1 MNHEA
6 NPARGLQQES
16 VEKRSPVPLYFQIE
30 RILQNRIQDRVWQ
43 PGAQIPTETELC
55 EHFQVSRSVIR
66 QALQNL
72 TNRGLIERTPGKG
85 TFVSKP
91 KIGASLI
98 RKLAGF
104 HEDTLAQGHTP
115 TSQVLHKGISEA
127 SPAVADSLNIE
138 PGDPV
143 LELHRLRF
151 VDLEPHLLSETYLR
165 LDIEPRLAEVS
176 FTDVSLYAVL
186 EERFDLA
193 IASGR
198 RTVEATTAD
207 RETARLLE
215 ITEGA
220 PLLLLKS
227 VTFLSNG
234 RPMEYSIGKHRAD
247 RARFEVELIRGG
259 ATTIEGQLAGM
270 HAPGSHQYP
279 REEP

>member
-1 MNHEA
+1 MKNDA
-6 NPARGLQQES
+6 NSSRGLQLES

-30 RILQNRIQDRVWQ
+30 RILQNRIQDRLWI

-55 EHFQVSRSVIR
+55 ELFQVSRSVIR

-85 TFVSKP
+85 TFVSKA

-104 HEDTLAQGHTP
+104 HEDTIAQGHTP
-115 TSQVLHKGISEA
+115 TSRVLHNGRIDA
-127 SPAVADSLNIE
+127 SPAVADSLEIK
-138 PGDPV
+138 PGAPV
-143 LELHRLRF
+143 LELRRLRF

-176 FTDVSLYAVL
+176 FTDVSLYAIL
-186 EERFDLA
+186 EERFNLT

-227 VTFLSNG
+227 ITFLSDG
-234 RPMEYSIGKHRAD
+234 RPMEFSLGKHRAD
-247 RARFEVELIRGG
+247 RARFEVELIRGRPG
-259 ATTIEGQLAGM
+259 TSEVELAGM
-270 HAPGSHQYP
+270 QSPGTDSSPH
-279 REEP
+279 EEA